1 MSSDL
6 PSGSVLTDEPMM
18 GRPDMD
24 PKTRLLDF
32 LTIALPGLLVLVGT
46 AVLVLLGARG
56 PRYWQLG
63 MALVGLTFL
72 GIWLRVY
79 LLRLK

>member
-1 MSSDL
+1 
-6 PSGSVLTDEPMM
+6 M
-18 GRPDMD
+18 GRPGMD

-32 LTIALPGLLVLVGT
+32 LTLALPGLLILVGT

-63 MALVGLTFL
+63 MVLVGLTFL

-79 LLRLK
+79 LLRLR